1 MNKFTWPFSSV
12 IVILLF
18 FVGIF
23 YRRHKKSAERNTS
36 VLTPGVA
43 TYSSGHALPVASSR
57 VPSLGFGSASK
68 EWENIR
74 QSKVQLINFLSSLE
88 CPSENS
94 VIANRMAGGKLN
106 NYSMEPRKQQ
116 ENTEIIEIGDSD
128 DEDGNNSG
136 SNKFSLKINKELTT
150 SELASNITKWVASNG
165 MSQAFESMHME
176 GNKNTQIVPYG
187 QSAALVN
194 QFPLQTSWQPSI
206 QFERVVLQKR
216 PEEQRMQD
224 LVIFTFQFQ
233 LISEC
238 SILQICIFVLI
249 LLFVPR

>member
-43 TYSSGHALPVASSR
+43 TYSSGHALPVASR
-57 VPSLGFGSASK
+57 VPSLEFGSASK

-74 QSKVQLINFLSSLE
+74 QRKVQLINFLSSLE

-106 NYSMEPRKQQ
+106 NYSMEPREQQ
-116 ENTEIIEIGDSD
+116 EDTPIIVISD

-136 SNKFSLKINKELTT
+136 YKELTT
-150 SELASNITKWVASNG
+150 SDLASNIMKWVASNG
-165 MSQAFESMHME
+165 VSQAFETIHVE
-176 GNKNTQIVPYG
+176 GEKKY
-187 QSAALVN
+187 A
-194 QFPLQTSWQPSI
+194 
-206 QFERVVLQKR
+206 
-216 PEEQRMQD
+216 D
-224 LVIFTFQFQ
+224 
-233 LISEC
+233 C
-238 SILQICIFVLI
+238 SIWSKCSFSESISFANQLATIYSV
-249 LLFVPR
+249 

>member
-1 MNKFTWPFSSV
+1 M
-12 IVILLF
+12 
-18 FVGIF
+18 
-23 YRRHKKSAERNTS
+23 
-36 VLTPGVA
+36 
-43 TYSSGHALPVASSR
+43 
-57 VPSLGFGSASK
+57 GFGSASK

-74 QSKVQLINFLSSLE
+74 QRKVQLINFLSSLE

-106 NYSMEPRKQQ
+106 NSIEPREQQ
-116 ENTEIIEIGDSD
+116 GNTPIIVISD

-136 SNKFSLKINKELTT
+136 YKELTT
-150 SELASNITKWVASNG
+150 SDLASNITKWVVSNG
-165 MSQAFESMHME
+165 VSQAFETMHVE
-176 GNKNTQIVPYG
+176 GDKNTQIVPYG

-224 LVIFTFQFQ
+224 LVVFTFQLQ

-238 SILQICIFVLI
+238 SILQICIFVL
-249 LLFVPR
+249 VGVY

>member
-1 MNKFTWPFSSV
+1 VNKFTWPFSPM

-18 FVGIF
+18 LVGIF
-23 YRRHKKSAERNTS
+23 YRRHKKSAEHNTS

-43 TYSSGHALPVASSR
+43 TYSSGHALPVASR
-57 VPSLGFGSASK
+57 VPSLEFGSASK
-68 EWENIR
+68 EWENIHQR
-74 QSKVQLINFLSSLE
+74 KIQLINFLSSLE
-88 CPSENS
+88 RPSENS

-128 DEDGNNSG
+128 DEDGNHSG

-150 SELASNITKWVASNG
+150 SDLASDIMKWVASNG
-165 MSQAFESMHME
+165 VSQAFETMHVE
-176 GNKNTQIVPYG
+176 GDKNTQIVPYG

-224 LVIFTFQFQ
+224 LVVFTFQFQ

-249 LLFVPR
+249 LLCVPR

>member
-1 MNKFTWPFSSV
+1 M
-12 IVILLF
+12 
-18 FVGIF
+18 
-23 YRRHKKSAERNTS
+23 
-36 VLTPGVA
+36 
-43 TYSSGHALPVASSR
+43 
-57 VPSLGFGSASK
+57 GFGSASK

-74 QSKVQLINFLSSLE
+74 QRKVQLINFLSSLE

-106 NYSMEPRKQQ
+106 NYSMEPREQQ
-116 ENTEIIEIGDSD
+116 EDTPIIVISD

-136 SNKFSLKINKELTT
+136 YKELTT
-150 SELASNITKWVASNG
+150 SDLASNITKWVASNG
-165 MSQAFESMHME
+165 VSQAFETMHVE
-176 GNKNTQIVPYG
+176 GDKNTQIVPYG

-224 LVIFTFQFQ
+224 LVVFTFQFQ
-233 LISEC
+233 LTSEC
-238 SILQICIFVLI
+238 SILQICIFCAYSTMCAKMNDFVFQCLVLVFHSR
-249 LLFVPR
+249 LLT

>member
-1 MNKFTWPFSSV
+1 MNKFTCPFSSV

-43 TYSSGHALPVASSR
+43 TYSSGYALPVASSR

-74 QSKVQLINFLSSLE
+74 QRKVQLINFLSSLE

-106 NYSMEPRKQQ
+106 NYSMEPREQQ
-116 ENTEIIEIGDSD
+116 EDTPIIVISD

-136 SNKFSLKINKELTT
+136 YKELTT
-150 SELASNITKWVASNG
+150 SDLASNIMKWVASNG
-165 MSQAFESMHME
+165 VSQAFETMHVE
-176 GNKNTQIVPYG
+176 GDKNTQIVPYG

-224 LVIFTFQFQ
+224 LVVFTFQFQ
-233 LISEC
+233 LTSEC

-249 LLFVPR
+249 LLCVPR

>member
-1 MNKFTWPFSSV
+1 M

-18 FVGIF
+18 LVGIF

-43 TYSSGHALPVASSR
+43 TYSSGHALPVASR
-57 VPSLGFGSASK
+57 VPSLEFGSASK

-74 QSKVQLINFLSSLE
+74 QRKVQLINFLSSLE

-136 SNKFSLKINKELTT
+136 YKELTT
-150 SELASNITKWVASNG
+150 SDLASNIMKWVASNG
-165 MSQAFESMHME
+165 VSQAFETMHVE
-176 GNKNTQIVPYG
+176 GDKNTQIVPYG

-194 QFPLQTSWQPSI
+194 QFPLQTSWQPSV
-206 QFERVVLQKR
+206 QYEKVVLQKR

-224 LVIFTFQFQ
+224 LVVFTFQLQ

-249 LLFVPR
+249 LLCVPR

>member
-1 MNKFTWPFSSV
+1 M
-12 IVILLF
+12 
-18 FVGIF
+18 
-23 YRRHKKSAERNTS
+23 
-36 VLTPGVA
+36 
-43 TYSSGHALPVASSR
+43 
-57 VPSLGFGSASK
+57 GFGSASK

-74 QSKVQLINFLSSLE
+74 QRKVQLINFLSSLE

-106 NYSMEPRKQQ
+106 NSIEPREQQ
-116 ENTEIIEIGDSD
+116 GNTPIIVISD

-136 SNKFSLKINKELTT
+136 YNKLSLKINEELTT
-150 SELASNITKWVASNG
+150 SQLASNITKWVASNG
-165 MSQAFESMHME
+165 VSQAFETMHVE
-176 GNKNTQIVPYG
+176 GDKNTQIVPYG

-224 LVIFTFQFQ
+224 LVVFTFQFQ
-233 LISEC
+233 LTSEC

-249 LLFVPR
+249 LLCVPR

>member
-1 MNKFTWPFSSV
+1 
-12 IVILLF
+12 
-18 FVGIF
+18 
-23 YRRHKKSAERNTS
+23 
-36 VLTPGVA
+36 
-43 TYSSGHALPVASSR
+43 
-57 VPSLGFGSASK
+57 LGFGSASK

-74 QSKVQLINFLSSLE
+74 QRKVQLINFLSSLE

-106 NYSMEPRKQQ
+106 NYSMEPREQQ
-116 ENTEIIEIGDSD
+116 ENTPIIVISD

-136 SNKFSLKINKELTT
+136 YKELTT
-150 SELASNITKWVASNG
+150 SDLASDIMKWVASNG
-165 MSQAFESMHME
+165 VSQAFETMHVE
-176 GNKNTQIVPYG
+176 GDKNTQIVPYG

-194 QFPLQTSWQPSI
+194 QFPLQTSWQPSV
-206 QFERVVLQKR
+206 QYEKVVLQKR

-224 LVIFTFQFQ
+224 LVVFTFQLQ

-249 LLFVPR
+249 LLCVPR

>member
-1 MNKFTWPFSSV
+1 MNKFTWLFSPV

-18 FVGIF
+18 FVGIV

-43 TYSSGHALPVASSR
+43 TNSSGHALPVASR
-57 VPSLGFGSASK
+57 VPSLEFGSASK

-74 QSKVQLINFLSSLE
+74 QRKVQLINFLSSLE
-88 CPSENS
+88 RPSENS

-106 NYSMEPRKQQ
+106 NYSTEPREQQ
-116 ENTEIIEIGDSD
+116 ENTPIIVISD

-136 SNKFSLKINKELTT
+136 YKELTT
-150 SELASNITKWVASNG
+150 SDLASNITKWVASNG
-165 MSQAFESMHME
+165 MSQAFKTMQIE
-176 GNKNTQIVPYG
+176 GDKNTQIVPYG

-206 QFERVVLQKR
+206 HFERVVLQKR
-216 PEEQRMQD
+216 PEEQRVQD
-224 LVIFTFQFQ
+224 LLVFTFQFQ
-233 LISEC
+233 LIGC
-238 SILQICIFVLI
+238 
-249 LLFVPR
+249 

>member
-1 MNKFTWPFSSV
+1 M
-12 IVILLF
+12 
-18 FVGIF
+18 
-23 YRRHKKSAERNTS
+23 E
-36 VLTPGVA
+36 
-43 TYSSGHALPVASSR
+43 
-57 VPSLGFGSASK
+57 FGSASK
-68 EWENIR
+68 EWENIHQR
-74 QSKVQLINFLSSLE
+74 KIQLINFLSSLE
-88 CPSENS
+88 RPSENS

-128 DEDGNNSG
+128 DEDGNHSG

-150 SELASNITKWVASNG
+150 SELASNITKWVPSNG
-165 MSQAFESMHME
+165 MSHAFGSMHIE

-194 QFPLQTSWQPSI
+194 QFPLQTSWQPSV
-206 QFERVVLQKR
+206 QYEKVVLQKR

-224 LVIFTFQFQ
+224 LVVFTFQLQ

-249 LLFVPR
+249 LLCVPR